1 MDREIYTWS
10 GLDDFGFSWS
20 DFNFSS
26 RGQYH
31 LVEHDDHSIVYVSAP
46 GYKKDDITV
55 EMQEG
60 RLTVKGRPSTDK
72 SVGVLVPKQIDLRF
86 SVSPNHIVDNAEL
99 HDGILAIKLMRIKKT
114 EAVKIPVL
122 TD

>member
-1 MDREIYTWS
+1 MKYDFTDAFEWS
-10 GLDDFGFSWS
+10 GFDDFG
-20 DFNFSS
+20 FNFSS

-31 LVEHDDHSIVYVSAP
+31 LTEHDDHSILYVSAP
-46 GYKKDDITV
+46 GYKKNDITV

-60 RLTVKGRPSTDK
+60 RLTIKGQPSTDK

-99 HDGILAIKLMRIKKT
+99 HDGILAIKLMRLKKT

-122 TD
+122 AD